1 MRAVSTGISFLLEF
15 PFFLWMLQ
23 CEDVMLGATA
33 AILQPRGGSLIKRAK
48 SVRVA
53 DPSLGV
59 ACLLN
64 WPGQIQKLEK
74 GVCIS

>member
-1 MRAVSTGISFLLEF
+1 MGTSFLLEF
-15 PFFLWMLQ
+15 SFFLWMIQ
-23 CEDVMLGATA
+23 CEDVMLGAIA
-33 AILQPRGGSLIKRAK
+33 AILQPRGRSLIKRAK
-48 SVRVA
+48 SVRVE

-64 WPGQIQKLEK
+64 WPGQIQKPEK